1 MRSQYACP
9 NSNTY
14 AVSNAIKKN
23 SKLFAFVLILF
34 GFYSTFISYRYTYL
48 TQILIGVMFVLFV
61 SINILLHYFNAE
73 VFYRHDNLLVWIIA
87 FFVVGIGIGLLFA
100 NSFVVCSATLG
111 GLTGFFLTQ
120 MLMLSVVV
128 LLTRS
133 AVITYSVYYLL
144 FVVLF
149 SLCMFLGIRFR
160 KHFFI
165 IFSCFV
171 GSYALVRVKIYS
183 LILITFIGNRSI
195 RREFS

>member
-1 MRSQYACP
+1 
-9 NSNTY
+9 
-14 AVSNAIKKN
+14 
-23 SKLFAFVLILF
+23 
-34 GFYSTFISYRYTYL
+34 
-48 TQILIGVMFVLFV
+48 MFVLFV

-165 IFSCFV
+165 IFSCFI